1 MISDNLIYLLPG
13 RLEGD
18 TNSVETPTVFVHACT
33 CAHILLLFSSFFGSF
48 TYSGDLEQQIFT
60 GFKLALSLFKTHI
73 VNHLHP
79 FTVAVLRSPNFTTNI
94 RRHSSTA
101 PLISTTYF
109 GCSEATAATPRTRKL
124 LPGSETSRGLM
135 VGNQPQV

>member
-1 MISDNLIYLLPG
+1 MWKHQQFLC
-13 RLEGD
+13 
-18 TNSVETPTVFVHACT
+18 THAH
-33 CAHILLLFSSFFGSF
+33 AHTLLLFSFFFGSF

-94 RRHSSTA
+94 VCHSASTA
-101 PLISTTYF
+101 DFHHLF
-109 GCSEATAATPRTRKL
+109 WL
-124 LPGSETSRGLM
+124 
-135 VGNQPQV
+135 